1 MKPLKNN
8 TLTAGTAIA
17 DITPPLEVGLLTSS
31 VQERWA
37 PFESL
42 RLPLKA
48 RVIYLQYGVEKF
60 VLISLDLIGLT
71 NDVVGGWDQFKS
83 MLSDI
88 IPPER
93 IVITCTH
100 THNAP
105 ETISLTD
112 LYKKDQFHTW
122 LNDVKAKLKIA
133 ISSAISDS
141 CFCTIS
147 HGVDQLTGFSLQ
159 RRIPSEK
166 GIIMSDSI
174 QPIAEEL
181 MNREPVDHRVHT
193 LQINSL
199 DGHAVATIVQATC
212 HPVHEMCLPHISPDF
227 PGELCNALDQSLG
240 SGMSMFLNGAAAD
253 TNPPTVSMGEAY
265 AHEHG
270 LALANVVQQIVKKAT
285 PIDPPVLA
293 FVHKVIKFDIR
304 LHEEDF
310 SNHTAY
316 INILSLGH
324 LALVFLPGE
333 IFVETGLAIEA
344 ASPFEKTIIVGF
356 SESSIGYVPSL
367 KIFSEG
373 GYETGPGKWSF
384 LQQEAEGMLITE
396 VSEMLHELQTLIH

>member
-1 MKPLKNN
+1 M
-8 TLTAGTAIA
+8 A
-17 DITPPLEVGLLTSS
+17 DITPPLAVGLLTSS

-48 RVIYLQYGVEKF
+48 RVIYLQYGAEKF

-71 NDVVGGWDQFKS
+71 DGVVGGWDQFKS
-83 MLSDI
+83 LLSDI
-88 IPPER
+88 VPPER

-122 LNDVKAKLKIA
+122 LNDVRSKLKSA
-133 ISSAISDS
+133 ISSAISHS
-141 CFCTIS
+141 CSCTIS
-147 HGVDQLTGFSLQ
+147 YGIDQLAGFSLQ
-159 RRIPSEK
+159 RRIPSAK

-174 QPIAEEL
+174 QPIAKEL
-181 MNREPVDHRVHT
+181 MAREPVDHRVHA
-193 LQINSL
+193 LQINTL
-199 DGHAVATIVQATC
+199 EGTAVATIVHAIC
-212 HPVHEMCLPHISPDF
+212 HPVHEMCLPQISPDF
-227 PGELCNALDQSLG
+227 PGELCNALDQRPD

-270 LALANVVQQIVKKAT
+270 LALANVVQQIAKKANL
-285 PIDPPVLA
+285 IDPPVFA
-293 FVHKVIKFDIR
+293 FVHKEIKFQTR
-304 LHEEDF
+304 LQEDDLC
-310 SNHTAY
+310 NNTAY
-316 INILSLGH
+316 LNILCLGQ

-333 IFVETGLAIEA
+333 IFVETSLAIEA
-344 ASPFEKTIIVGF
+344 ASPFDKTIVVGF

-367 KIFSEG
+367 KIFAEG

-384 LQQEAEGMLITE
+384 LQQEAEAMLITE
-396 VSEMLHELQTLIH
+396 VSEMLSQLHTLKN